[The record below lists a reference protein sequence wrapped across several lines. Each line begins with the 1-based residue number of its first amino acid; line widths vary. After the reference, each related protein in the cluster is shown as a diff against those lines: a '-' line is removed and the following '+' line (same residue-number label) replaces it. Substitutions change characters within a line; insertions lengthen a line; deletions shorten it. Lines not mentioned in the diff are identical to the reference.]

1 MSILKNL
8 FTLVKGKTTEAGQ
21 AVVDKNAISIFEQQI
36 RDAENALAQAEK
48 ELASSMSEKQLK
60 EKQLE
65 QLNEKEITY
74 SNKMEEVVNQ
84 YDSTTDET
92 QKQKFMELAQKLQA
106 ELEDIATEKSQVQTL
121 IDNQNNVINDLKSVL
136 KDSKRSISKN
146 KSEIANLKSQENLN
160 KANEN
165 LQSNLSNAAN
175 STSGMN
181 ASMERIKQRQ
191 EKKSL
196 DLKNKRALQEES
208 DGSSLEKELEAAG
221 IGSKKESTEDFMS
234 KFRK

>member
-8 FTLVKGKTTEAGQ
+8 FTLIKGKTTEAGQ
-21 AVVDKNAISIFEQQI
+21 SIVDKNAISIFEQQI
-36 RDAENALAQAEK
+36 RDAENSLAQAEK

-65 QLNEKEITY
+65 QLNEKEAAY
-74 SNKMEEVVNQ
+74 SSKMKEVVNQ
-84 YDSTTDET
+84 YDSATDES
-92 QKQKFMELAQKLQA
+92 QKQKFMTLAQKLQA
-106 ELEDIATEKSQVQTL
+106 ELEDIAAEKTQIETL
-121 IDNQNNVINDLKSVL
+121 IANQDAVIGDLKSVL

-146 KSEIANLKSQENLN
+146 KSEIANLKSQESLN

-196 DLKNKRALQEES
+196 DLKNRRSLQEES
-208 DGSSLEKELEAAG
+208 SGSSLEKELEAAG
-221 IGSKKESTEDFMS
+221 IGSKKENTEDFMS
-234 KFRK
+234 KFR